1 MSTQRDAIRTFDELS
16 DDQRSIAWAVVRSIA
31 TALWVGLVLMGLAWI
46 LGAANEGQVTF
57 GSLAPLAG
65 VAGLT
70 VTMEVKSRDLEKP
83 AG

>member
-1 MSTQRDAIRTFDELS
+1 MSTQRDAIRTFDQLS
-16 DDQRSIAWAVVRSIA
+16 DDQRSIAWAVVRSVA

-70 VTMEVKSRDLEKP
+70 VAMEVKSRDLEKP